1 MVLWHSCRGGPVLLF
16 SSKPRLYSQRM
27 AKKSKKKQAK
37 SSDGPSI
44 KNIAENRKARHRF
57 EILESVEC
65 GVMLR
70 GSEVKTLR
78 DGKVSLEEA
87 YGRVRDGELW
97 LVNCDIPEYKQAT
110 VWNHEPKR
118 PRKLL
123 VHRRQ
128 LEKLIA
134 RAREKGFTLVP
145 LHLYF
150 SERGLVKLV
159 LGVCKGKKLHDKRET
174 LKRADAAR
182 RIDRTMKNR

>member
-1 MVLWHSCRGGPVLLF
+1 M
-16 SSKPRLYSQRM
+16 
-27 AKKSKKKQAK
+27 
-37 SSDGPSI
+37 
-44 KNIAENRKARHRF
+44 
-57 EILESVEC
+57 EC
-65 GVMLR
+65 GVILR

-78 DGKVSLEEA
+78 EGKVSLEEA
-87 YGRVRDGELW
+87 YGRVRDGALW

-128 LEKLIA
+128 LEKLTA

-150 SERGLVKLV
+150 SERGFVKLV

-174 LKRADAAR
+174 LKRADAKR

>member
-1 MVLWHSCRGGPVLLF
+1 MDACLADPVRLF
-16 SSKPRLYSQRM
+16 SSKPHRYSLRM
-27 AKKSKKKQAK
+27 AKKSKKKAK
-37 SSDGPSI
+37 NKPEGPSI
-44 KNIAENRKARHRF
+44 QNITENRKARHRF
-57 EILESVEC
+57 EVLESVEC
-65 GVMLR
+65 GVILR

-78 DGKVSLEEA
+78 DGKVSLDEA
-87 YGRVRDGELW
+87 YGRVRDGALW

-128 LEKLIA
+128 LEKLTA

-150 SERGLVKLV
+150 SERGFVKLV

-174 LKRADAAR
+174 LKRADAKR

>member
-1 MVLWHSCRGGPVLLF
+1 
-16 SSKPRLYSQRM
+16 M
-27 AKKSKKKQAK
+27 AKKSKKKQAT

-97 LVNCDIPEYKQAT
+97 LVNCDIPN
-110 VWNHEPKR
+110 WRN
-118 PRKLL
+118 
-123 VHRRQ
+123 
-128 LEKLIA
+128 
-134 RAREKGFTLVP
+134 
-145 LHLYF
+145 
-150 SERGLVKLV
+150 
-159 LGVCKGKKLHDKRET
+159 
-174 LKRADAAR
+174 
-182 RIDRTMKNR
+182 

>member
-1 MVLWHSCRGGPVLLF
+1 
-16 SSKPRLYSQRM
+16 M
-27 AKKSKKKQAK
+27 AKKSKKKQAS

-128 LEKLIA
+128 LEKLTT

>member
-1 MVLWHSCRGGPVLLF
+1 
-16 SSKPRLYSQRM
+16 M
-27 AKKSKKKQAK
+27 AKKSKKKQAT

-128 LEKLIA
+128 LEKLTT